1 MATAVAT
8 PRADGPLAESTDG
21 HRPLRV
27 CMVHYSDFYVD
38 SRIQRQARALAERGD
53 EVDLICLSPS
63 GELEV
68 GLGKIRIHEIAESK
82 AGGGAAAYL
91 RGYASFFAKALWRVS
106 RLEARR
112 RFHVVEAHNMPDFLT
127 ATAALPKLRG
137 AAVILNVHDTFPELY
152 ATKFGVGAEHR
163 LVRGLQLEESLS
175 ARLADAVITVTDRAA
190 DVLGERGVG
199 VGHTTVVMNTPD
211 HSLFGPPRAARAL
224 PTDGPVRV
232 LYHGGLAQRFGAD
245 LLIRAIGGLAS
256 TRERLELRVCG
267 TGDEHAR
274 LIALAGEVAPGRA
287 DVAPAPIPLAEI
299 PAELEAAHVG
309 VVPTRQDDFT
319 RHLLPVKLMEYVHM
333 GLPAVAP
340 RLPVIER
347 YFSDAELRF
356 FEPDSQASLETAIAA
371 VLDDPDAA
379 LERARRAG
387 ERLDEIAWPRQR
399 ERYLGLVDAL
409 ARKRTPVA

>member
-8 PRADGPLAESTDG
+8 PRAVEPRLGSESG
-21 HRPLRV
+21 RRPLRV

-53 EVDLICLSPS
+53 EVDLVCLSPS

-68 GLGKIRIHEIAESK
+68 GEGRIRIHEVAGGK
-82 AGGGAAAYL
+82 AGGGASAYL
-91 RGYASFFAKALWRVS
+91 RGYGSFFAKALWRVS

-127 ATAALPKLRG
+127 ATATLPKLRG
-137 AAVILNVHDTFPELY
+137 AAVILNVHDTFPELFT
-152 ATKFGVGAEHR
+152 TKFGVGPEHR
-163 LVRGLQLEESLS
+163 VVRALRLEESAS
-175 ARLADAVITVTDRAA
+175 ARLADALITVTDKASE
-190 DVLGERGVG
+190 VLAERGVG

-211 HSLFGPPRAARAL
+211 HTLFGPPRAARPL
-224 PTDGPVRV
+224 PAEGPLRV
-232 LYHGGLAQRFGAD
+232 LYHGGLAPRFGAD
-245 LLIRAIGGLAS
+245 LLIRAVGGLTAA
-256 TRERLELRVCG
+256 RERLELRVCG

-287 DVAPAPIPLAEI
+287 DVAPAPVPLAEI
-299 PAELEAAHVG
+299 PAELETAHVG
-309 VVPTRQDDFT
+309 VVPTRRDDFT

-347 YFSDAELRF
+347 YFSDAELRY
-356 FEPDSQASLETAIAA
+356 FEPDSQQSLEAAIAA
-371 VLDDPDAA
+371 VLDDPGAA
-379 LERARRAG
+379 HERAQRAG
-387 ERLDEIAWPRQR
+387 TRLAEIAWPRQR
-399 ERYLGLVDAL
+399 DRYLELVDTL
-409 ARKRTPVA
+409 ASKRVAA